1 MPRNPE
7 YQEFLDYHSGRKKDE
22 LPKDLVT
29 DATEAQ
35 IGWQKQLQFRRAMR
49 HARAGEA
56 TLEELIY
63 LAKHNLFYPDTPKEY
78 RKRGN
83 QK

>member
-1 MPRNPE
+1 MPRKPE
-7 YQEFLDYHSGRKKDE
+7 YQEYLDLESGRKKDG
-22 LPKDLVT
+22 LPKDLETV
-29 DATEAQ
+29 ATAEQ
-35 IGWQKQLQFRRAMR
+35 IGWRKKHQFQRAIR

-56 TLEELIY
+56 TPEELIY

-78 RKRGN
+78 RKGKN